1 MGIYYQMTDPFIW
14 KIFFRI
20 LRRDTPMKIFY
31 LFYLELKRKLF
42 RIRHTA
48 EFDLTE
54 NCNLKCIHCYHFKK
68 APIAGFKEESL
79 DAWKERMLDL
89 FKKGIRNV
97 LLAGGEPA
105 LRMDVLMLANEI
117 FPTVYVIT
125 NGLIKIPE
133 NFRHTIFLSIDGM
146 EKTNDRIRGEG
157 TFSKIIAN
165 YRNDRRVIINMT
177 LMKENYKELEN
188 VVKLSIA
195 NGFIGVVCNI
205 YTHYNFDIADDKLI
219 ADPQERSEI
228 IREMKRVKKLYP
240 ANLLFS
246 PSMIKWYEFPDHR
259 KSCYWRENTLH
270 FDASFTPRRC
280 FGEADCSD
288 CGCFAGA
295 ISCLAAK
302 PFEQASYSLLLRFRK
317 FILLLRSFLHGGK
330 SRR

>member
-1 MGIYYQMTDPFIW
+1 MNIGGHTSFIW

-20 LRRDTPMKIFY
+20 IRRDTPLKIFY

-42 RIRHTA
+42 GIKHTA
-48 EFDLTE
+48 EFDLTG
-54 NCNLKCIHCYHFKK
+54 NCNLRCIHCYDFKK
-68 APIAGFKEESL
+68 EPIAEFKEEAL
-79 DAWKERMLDL
+79 DVWKYRMLDL
-89 FKKGIRNV
+89 FRKGIRNV

-133 NFRHTIFLSIDGM
+133 DFRHTIFLSLDGM
-146 EKTNDRIRGEG
+146 EKTNDAIRGEG

-165 YRNDRRVIINMT
+165 YSNDSRVIINMT
-177 LMKENYKELEN
+177 LMKENYQELEE
-188 VVKLSIA
+188 VVKLSVA
-195 NGFIGVVCNI
+195 MNFTGVVCNI
-205 YTHYNFDIADDKLI
+205 YTHYNFDIASDTLI
-219 ADPQERSEI
+219 VSPEERAGI
-228 IREMKRVKKLYP
+228 ISEMKRVKKLYP
-240 ANLLFS
+240 LNLLFS
-246 PSMIKWYEFPDHR
+246 SSMIKWYEFPDHR
-259 KSCYWRENTLH
+259 KSCYWRENALH

-302 PFEQASYSLLLRFRK
+302 PFEQASYSLVLRFRK
-317 FILLLRSFLHGGK
+317 FILLLKSLWRGGK
-330 SRR
+330 STR